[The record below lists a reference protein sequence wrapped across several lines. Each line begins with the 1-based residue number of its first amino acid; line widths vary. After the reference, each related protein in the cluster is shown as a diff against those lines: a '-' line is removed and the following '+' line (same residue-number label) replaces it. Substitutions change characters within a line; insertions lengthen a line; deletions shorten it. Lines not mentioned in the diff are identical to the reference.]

1 MNPSEDVGHRRTSR
15 LALTGRLVLGASVF
29 AVGLLTAGV
38 FSRAT
43 PAAPKDCVL
52 PPPAPCVTVPTVTGP
67 SVTVPTVSVPTS
79 TTTTTGTT
87 AATPNSTMTTGT
99 TTTSTSQDDETQS
112 PAAALTAKATVR
124 VIGRGA
130 KRVVEIRLRLSQKVN
145 VRAQL
150 RRNRSMLA
158 RLLFP
163 APSGASVKRLH
174 VPLRTKAGAAA
185 LDLVYRAASGQTLR
199 ATYRLRLP
207 R

>member
-43 PAAPKDCVL
+43 PAAPKECVL
-52 PPPAPCVTVPTVTGP
+52 PPPAPCVTVPTVTVP
-67 SVTVPTVSVPTS
+67 SMTVPTVSVPTS

-87 AATPNSTMTTGT
+87 ATTPNSTTTTT
-99 TTTSTSQDDETQS
+99 TTTSTSQQDQTQS
-112 PAAALTAKATVR
+112 PAAALTARATVR

-130 KRVVEIRLRLSQKVN
+130 KRVVEIRLRLLQKVN
-145 VRAQL
+145 ARAQL

-158 RLLFP
+158 RLLFS
-163 APSGASVKRLH
+163 APSGASVKRLR